1 MYVQVYEIKFSYNIF
16 AYDLVGWTL
25 VTIFLTTSHGVIH
38 HKFHA
43 IRLQLL
49 HHNIEDEKNTILIF
63 ILFGI
68 HRTFLRVGFTPL
80 TAIALELLPMMRA
93 TTNFTPMLSSSECK
107 CNKNTYYLHM
117 LPVVNEQTNKRSFRG
132 VGRSVSRSST
142 SA

>member
-1 MYVQVYEIKFSYNIF
+1 MK
-16 AYDLVGWTL
+16 
-25 VTIFLTTSHGVIH
+25 
-38 HKFHA
+38 
-43 IRLQLL
+43 
-49 HHNIEDEKNTILIF
+49 KNTILFF

-80 TAIALELLPMMRA
+80 TANALELLPMMRA

-132 VGRSVSRSST
+132 VGRSVGLPQLHLGMIFACLSGAAQTAVVVLCSACGEVNNSFVSRCWNAGDET
-142 SA
+142 TH

>member
-1 MYVQVYEIKFSYNIF
+1 MK
-16 AYDLVGWTL
+16 
-25 VTIFLTTSHGVIH
+25 
-38 HKFHA
+38 
-43 IRLQLL
+43 
-49 HHNIEDEKNTILIF
+49 KNTILFF

-93 TTNFTPMLSSSECK
+93 TTNFTPMLSSECK

-117 LPVVNEQTNKRSFRG
+117 LPVVNEQTNIRSFRG

-142 SA
+142 SAWFLLVWAAQRKQLFLCCALRVVKSITASSVGVGMQAMRQHTNNSGFLGLEENV